1 MRDIRKVVNGLK
13 PGLMMVLVQ
22 ITFASVHV
30 LYKFA
35 INNGMSVRVLT
46 AYRLIFAAACT
57 IPLALIFER
66 KNRPK
71 LTWRVVFMSF
81 FCGLFG
87 YERLNLQTAP
97 GKAKVLGTITG
108 IGGAMMLTFLKGV
121 EINIWNFH
129 IKLLHKD
136 QKGTL
141 NHDSVTKLLGIFC
154 GLGSCFCFALW
165 LIIQTKM
172 SKEYEGN
179 YSSIAMMCLMG
190 AIQATVFA
198 LFVEKD
204 WSQWRLGWN
213 IRLLTAAYTGI
224 VGSGIMYIVIAWCVG
239 MIGPLYASVFNPLML
254 VLVVIVGSLI
264 LDEEL
269 YLGSVIGTILIM
281 IGLYTVLWGKSKEME
296 KVIHFEITSEIEKV
310 EVVITSTTIDH
321 NNINYN
327 NNIEINSKNNT
338 VGNGCR
344 YDNSSKEK
352 MKGIWNR
359 VHGLKPVMLMVL
371 VQIAYAAVNVLYKL
385 AINDG
390 MTVKVATA
398 YRLAFGSVFTIPLAL
413 ITERNKRPKL
423 TWRVLFMAFLCGLFG
438 GSLFQNLFY
447 EALALTSATFAS
459 AIYNLIPA
467 ITFIMAISCGFE
479 RLNLRAAAG
488 KAKVLGTVIGIG
500 GAMMLIFLKGVEI
513 DIWPFHINLLHPHED
528 KNRHV
533 AAAVDSDCGSKW
545 FGVVCAVASCFSF
558 ALWLIIQAKMSKE
571 YPSHY
576 SSTALMSTMGAIQ
589 ATAFGVSVER
599 DFSQWKLAW
608 NIRLLAVAYSGIVA
622 SGLVVIVTSWCIK
635 MRGPLF
641 ASVFNPL
648 MLLFVTLVA
657 SLMLD
662 EKLYLGSMIGAVLIV
677 CGLYM
682 VLWGKSKEM
691 KKIAQLMTSKI
702 AQESEDVQVVVMS
715 TTDVDK
721 DCDDN
726 LSKSEEIKSIG
737 DR

>member
-81 FCGLFG
+81 FCGLFGGSLFQNLYFESLALVSATFASAVYNLIPAVTFIFAVCCG

-344 YDNSSKEK
+344 YDNSSKGE
-352 MKGIWNR
+352 
-359 VHGLKPVMLMVL
+359 H
-371 VQIAYAAVNVLYKL
+371 
-385 AINDG
+385 
-390 MTVKVATA
+390 
-398 YRLAFGSVFTIPLAL
+398 
-413 ITERNKRPKL
+413 
-423 TWRVLFMAFLCGLFG
+423 
-438 GSLFQNLFY
+438 
-447 EALALTSATFAS
+447 
-459 AIYNLIPA
+459 
-467 ITFIMAISCGFE
+467 
-479 RLNLRAAAG
+479 
-488 KAKVLGTVIGIG
+488 
-500 GAMMLIFLKGVEI
+500 
-513 DIWPFHINLLHPHED
+513 
-528 KNRHV
+528 
-533 AAAVDSDCGSKW
+533 
-545 FGVVCAVASCFSF
+545 
-558 ALWLIIQAKMSKE
+558 
-571 YPSHY
+571 
-576 SSTALMSTMGAIQ
+576 
-589 ATAFGVSVER
+589 
-599 DFSQWKLAW
+599 
-608 NIRLLAVAYSGIVA
+608 
-622 SGLVVIVTSWCIK
+622 
-635 MRGPLF
+635 
-641 ASVFNPL
+641 
-648 MLLFVTLVA
+648 
-657 SLMLD
+657 
-662 EKLYLGSMIGAVLIV
+662 
-677 CGLYM
+677 
-682 VLWGKSKEM
+682 
-691 KKIAQLMTSKI
+691 
-702 AQESEDVQVVVMS
+702 
-715 TTDVDK
+715 
-721 DCDDN
+721 
-726 LSKSEEIKSIG
+726 
-737 DR
+737 